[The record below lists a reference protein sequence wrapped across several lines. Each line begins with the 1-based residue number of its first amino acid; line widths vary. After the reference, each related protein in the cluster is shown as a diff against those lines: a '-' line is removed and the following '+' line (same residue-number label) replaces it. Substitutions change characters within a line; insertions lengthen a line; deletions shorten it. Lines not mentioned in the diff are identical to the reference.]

1 MNLTSDGQAAGQGLF
16 ESSTTPKHHPG
27 ERFVTPDGRVFRYAK
42 AGASNLVAGNVL
54 QSPAEITTHQN
65 LVATAASI
73 GALSVTVTLGATN
86 AVTAGQYA
94 GGWAMV
100 TVTPNLGGIYAIQSH
115 PAAAALATLTLQL
128 SDPIRVAWTTSTRV
142 DLIPN
147 PYVGVIQSP
156 ATTLTGLTVGVAPWA
171 IPATEWGWV
180 QVGGAANVLTAGTI
194 AVGAMAI
201 VPSGTAGAVVTDP
214 ANASVIMIG
223 QAMTTTASGETNAI
237 MLNIQM

>member
-1 MNLTSDGQAAGQGLF
+1 MNLTSDGQGAGQGLF
-16 ESSTTPKHHPG
+16 ESSTSPKHHPG
-27 ERFVTPDGRVFRYAK
+27 ERFVTPDGRIFRYAK
-42 AGASNLVAGNVL
+42 VGASNLVAGNVL
-54 QSPAEITTHQN
+54 QGAAEVTNHQN
-65 LVATAASI
+65 LTPTAAAI
-73 GALSVTVTLGATN
+73 GATSVTVTLGAT
-86 AVTAGQYA
+86 AATAGQYA

-100 TVTPNLGGIYAIQSH
+100 TVTPNLGGIYAIASH
-115 PAAAALATLTLQL
+115 PAAGSGATLTLQL

-156 ATTLTGLTVGVAPWA
+156 ATTLTGPTCGVAPWA

-180 QVGGAANVLTAGTI
+180 QVGGPANVLTAGTI

-201 VPSGTAGAVVTDP
+201 VPSGTAGAAVTDP

-223 QAMTTTASGETNAI
+223 QAMTTTASGETNAV
-237 MLNIQM
+237 MLNIQI